1 MQLLDNRSIL
11 NSETRVNSDKSFKMT
26 IACRRIAHIQRTCQN
41 TSTDTAKENGVK
53 LCFHVR
59 RNDSIMREPWLLVG
73 LSPLVHI
80 DDTIRT
86 PAVSVRKNGRK
97 EGGETPSDSVSADR
111 PTTAKREK
119 VAVGDLDIP

>member
-1 MQLLDNRSIL
+1 
-11 NSETRVNSDKSFKMT
+11 
-26 IACRRIAHIQRTCQN
+26 
-41 TSTDTAKENGVK
+41 
-53 LCFHVR
+53 
-59 RNDSIMREPWLLVG
+59 MREPWLLVG

-111 PTTAKREK
+111 PTAAKREN
-119 VAVGDLDIP
+119 VAVGDLDISLVESTA